1 MARSAREHLRKLR
14 RSISYNLI
22 VHRISLLKQRMKVA
36 ASRLLA
42 KTLTMVRKVYAASLE
57 SISRLKQWLGRM
69 NVSQKRLLIGYT
81 QTAWAMVMKRL
92 GMAGSSVDV
101 ALSNL
106 LAKQITKLSQTTS
119 DDPK

>member
-1 MARSAREHLRKLR
+1 MAHSVREHIRRLRL
-14 RSISYNLI
+14 SINYRTI
-22 VHRISLLKQRMKVA
+22 VQRISLLKRRTKAA

-42 KTLTMVRKVYAASLE
+42 KTLTMARKVYAASLV
-57 SISRLKQWLGRM
+57 SISRLMQWLKRM
-69 NVSQKRLLIGYT
+69 NVSQKRLLIGYM

-106 LAKQITKLSQTTS
+106 LARQITKLSPTTS
-119 DDPK
+119 TDPK

>member
-1 MARSAREHLRKLR
+1 
-14 RSISYNLI
+14 
-22 VHRISLLKQRMKVA
+22 MKAA

-42 KTLTMVRKVYAASLE
+42 KTLIIARKVYAVLLV
-57 SISRLKQWLGRM
+57 SISRLKQLLKGM
-69 NVSQKRLLIGYT
+69 SVSQKRSLIEFM

-106 LAKQITKLSQTTS
+106 LEKQITKLSQATS

>member
-1 MARSAREHLRKLR
+1 MARSVLEHIRKLR
-14 RSISYNLI
+14 LSINYHII
-22 VHRISLLKQRMKVA
+22 VLHIFLLKQRMKVA
-36 ASRLLA
+36 GSKLLA
-42 KTLTMVRKVYAASLE
+42 KTLTMARKVYAASLV
-57 SISRLKQWLGRM
+57 SISLLKQWLGRM

-81 QTAWAMVMKRL
+81 QTVWAMAMKRL

>member
-1 MARSAREHLRKLR
+1 MARSVLEHIRKLR
-14 RSISYNLI
+14 LSINYHII
-22 VHRISLLKQRMKVA
+22 VLHIFLLKQRMKVA
-36 ASRLLA
+36 GSKLLA
-42 KTLTMVRKVYAASLE
+42 KTLTMARKVYAASLV
-57 SISRLKQWLGRM
+57 SISLLKQWLGRM

-81 QTAWAMVMKRL
+81 QTVWAMVMKRL

>member
-1 MARSAREHLRKLR
+1 MAHSVREHIRRLRL
-14 RSISYNLI
+14 SINYRTI
-22 VHRISLLKQRMKVA
+22 VQRISLLKRRMKAA

-42 KTLTMVRKVYAASLE
+42 RTLTMARKVYAVSLA

-81 QTAWAMVMKRL
+81 QTAWAMAMKRL
-92 GMAGSSVDV
+92 GMGGSSVDV

-106 LAKQITKLSQTTS
+106 LARQITKLSPTTS
-119 DDPK
+119 TDPK

>member
-1 MARSAREHLRKLR
+1 MARSVLEHLRKLR
-14 RSISYNLI
+14 LSINYHAIAL
-22 VHRISLLKQRMKVA
+22 RISLLKLRMKVA
-36 ASRLLA
+36 GSKLLA
-42 KTLTMVRKVYAASLE
+42 KTSIMVRKVYAVSLV

-69 NVSQKRLLIGYT
+69 NVSQKRLLIGYM

-106 LAKQITKLSQTTS
+106 LAKQITKLSQTTL